1 MTFTYTNEDFKYS
14 VSLDTVQDR
23 FQDYL
28 SEDNTIFASGV
39 TLEEAIANLKS
50 IKKKRKIIM
59 ANYSP
64 LS

>member
-14 VSLDTVQDR
+14 VSLDTIQDR
-23 FQDYL
+23 FQAYL

-50 IKKKRKIIM
+50 II
-59 ANYSP
+59 
-64 LS
+64 